1 MLNLKDQINTN
12 RFSISLD
19 SDEFIAILKALFWYQ
34 NKLTNQELKNGR
46 DNYECDIVMKLRKEL
61 RVLLENEAKI

>member
-19 SDEFIAILKALFWYQ
+19 SDEFIAILKALYWYQ
-34 NKLTNQELKNGR
+34 DKLTNQEKVNGR
-46 DNYECDIVMKLRKEL
+46 DNYECDIVMYLRQQM
-61 RVLLENEAKI
+61 RNLLENEAKI

>member
-1 MLNLKDQINTN
+1 MINLKDQINTN

-19 SDEFIAILKALFWYQ
+19 SDEFIAILKALYWYQ
-34 NKLTNQELKNGR
+34 DKLTNQEKVNGR
-46 DNYECDIVMKLRKEL
+46 DNYECDIVLQLRKEL